1 MDENKLTKDLEEI
14 NKNVKNINYKLNQL
28 ELIDSIDVTCQAFI
42 DQNNKLNI
50 TNDEQLKNIKE
61 LISINKEILNNNKEK
76 KSLLNN
82 SNVDN
87 ITVLTLI
94 FGFIV
99 GYGLIKSFFD
109 GLRI

>member
-1 MDENKLTKDLEEI
+1 MDENKLTKELEEI

-28 ELIDSIDVTCQAFI
+28 ELLDSIDMSGQAII

-50 TNDEQLKNIKE
+50 SNDELLKNSKE
-61 LISINKEILNNNKEK
+61 LINLNKEILNFNKDN
-76 KSLLNN
+76 KSLMNN
-82 SNVDN
+82 NNVDN
-87 ITVLTLI
+87 VTILTLI